1 MGRKVDVD
9 VAVCPPLGLFP
20 DYIAE
25 MATLACLMHY
35 TTISL
40 PLQRLSSA
48 PNPVIVR
55 KFIGYLELVVICVFS
70 IISN

>member
-1 MGRKVDVD
+1 MRTRAVD

-20 DYIAE
+20 NYIAE

-40 PLQRLSSA
+40 LLQCLSSA

-55 KFIGYLELVVICVFS
+55 EFIGYLELVVICVFS
-70 IISN
+70 INSN

>member
-9 VAVCPPLGLFP
+9 VAVCPRLGLFP

-35 TTISL
+35 KLLVYCYNASHQPLTLSL
-40 PLQRLSSA
+40 FVNLL
-48 PNPVIVR
+48 
-55 KFIGYLELVVICVFS
+55 GT
-70 IISN
+70 